1 MSVKVLTDYQ
11 AGTDSVFIPS
21 AEFIPPV
28 ITRDTNLSL
37 KETGLLALVFGNKRN
52 HNRRL
57 TINSFLGQTESSNTS
72 VSNAIKGLVSKGYI
86 RQIEIPRIHS
96 SLEKYGDTIKDLEFW
111 PVPYGWESPK
121 NDDRQLEL
129 PLEFVGAD

>member
-1 MSVKVLTDYQ
+1 MSVKVLTNYN
-11 AGTDSVFIPS
+11 AETNSVFIPS

-28 ITRDTNLSL
+28 ITKDKNLSL
-37 KETGLLALVFGNKRN
+37 KELGLLALVFGNRHN

-57 TINSFLGQTESSNTS
+57 TMNSFLGQTDNSNTS
-72 VSNAIKGLVSKGYI
+72 VRNAVKSLIAKGYV

-96 SLEKYGDTIKDLEFW
+96 SLEKYGDTISDLEFW

-121 NDDRQLEL
+121 KNGQLEL
-129 PLEFVGAD
+129 PLEFNEVA